1 MDTTSRLL
9 VVVVIALVAVKL
21 PVVTSDVN
29 SLCEP
34 TAHMKCRC
42 NGFGVYSSLYR
53 AMCSQETGI
62 CNCNATLHV
71 DGAHCDVCEEGFLN
85 ENGGTVPGNDGCPLA
100 HMGAVTFDAL
110 SDPELLV
117 QDVGLDPN
125 GERITATTRRLKRFA
140 LDAPVGV
147 VSSDRVRVSASY
159 HNVSVKGLPKNAAA
173 VGLLDMSAVS
183 NDSESEFELFGRV
196 FKENIKVEVEPHKTG
211 EDDVV
216 YPYLYDSRTNSL
228 EAMGLAVGAENSTA
242 IQFFTTSLSQVV
254 FVSVSRTTLSQWMR
268 SHSIDTG
275 FTPQRNGWPS
285 STTFLWPTYNGMTIF
300 ARWFF
305 VSKEETL
312 QIASKEWSTD
322 LLDRMLTL
330 LQVRCSDPPPQP
342 ESVSD
347 IETFEVLIH
356 ALFVSH
362 APQLIWMENSDEF
375 GVPGYAVL
383 VYKYSMG
390 EFSFYDPRLGS
401 EEQTLSFDLSTERF
415 DPYPNGE
422 YNRFLVYSHTAFQ
435 LSDTDM
441 ETIYNQTFS
450 AFNDSNAPGKIIDAQ
465 NCEIN

>member
-1 MDTTSRLL
+1 MDTTRRLL

-21 PVVTSDVN
+21 PVVTSDIN
-29 SLCEP
+29 RLCEP
-34 TAHMKCRC
+34 TGHVKCRC

-100 HMGAVTFDAL
+100 HMDAVTFDAL
-110 SDPELLV
+110 SDPEPLV

-125 GERITATTRRLKRFA
+125 GERITATTRRLKRFT

-159 HNVSVKGLPKNAAA
+159 HNVSVRGLPKNAVA

-196 FKENIKVEVEPHKTG
+196 FKENIKVEVEPEKTG
-211 EDDVV
+211 EYDVV

-228 EAMGLAVGAENSTA
+228 EAMGLAVGAENSTT

-254 FVSVSRTTLSQWMR
+254 FVSVPRTTLSRWMR

-275 FTPQRNGWPS
+275 FTLQRNGWPS
-285 STTFLWPTYNGMTIF
+285 STTFLWPTYNGMAIF

-305 VSKEETL
+305 VSKEKTL
-312 QIASKEWSTD
+312 HIASKEWSTD
-322 LLDRMLTL
+322 LLDRMMTL
-330 LQVRCSDPPPQP
+330 LQVRCSDPPPQS

-347 IETFEVLIH
+347 LETFQVLIH

-362 APQLIWMENSDEF
+362 APQLIWMEKSDYF
-375 GVPGYAVL
+375 RVLPGHAVL

-390 EFSFYDPRLGS
+390 EFSFYDPRFGS
-401 EEQTLSFDLSTERF
+401 EQTLSFDLSTNKF
-415 DPYPNGE
+415 DPYHNGG
-422 YNRFLVYSHTAFQ
+422 YNRFRVYSHTAFQ

-441 ETIYNQTFS
+441 ETIYNQAVI
-450 AFNDSNAPGKIIDAQ
+450 AFNDSNAPGKMIDQ
-465 NCEIN
+465 MFKMSK